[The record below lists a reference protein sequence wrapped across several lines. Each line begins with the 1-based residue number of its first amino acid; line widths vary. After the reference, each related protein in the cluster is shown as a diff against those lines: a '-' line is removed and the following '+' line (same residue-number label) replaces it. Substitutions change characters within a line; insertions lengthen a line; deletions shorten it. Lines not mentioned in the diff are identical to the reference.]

1 MGKKPARV
9 ILFLPSVCS
18 SVGVALM
25 WTWIYEANYGVI
37 NTALAAM
44 GLPKVGFMTTKEW
57 FMPSVLLLSLWMNGT
72 NIVLMQAALAN
83 VDASLKEAARIDG
96 ATEKI
101 VFWRVTFPQITPT
114 LFYILTMNLIAS
126 MQEMAIMQVIA
137 TNGVG
142 PDYRAVTLTY
152 YLYRMAFTN
161 TATEGLG
168 LGSALSW
175 IVAVAIIIITRIN
188 SAKNGSV
195 TTEGGAKIMIK
206 HDNFGAKSLDFKPN
220 KHKRKPYVGSHVMLA
235 IILLFVLVPFYILL
249 ITSLESEIEANN
261 AAFSWWPKMGL
272 TVEAYKAVLFR
283 KMGGTSVVRGLWNT
297 LWIYIPGLIVGLFM
311 SAMSAFSFAKLRFR
325 GKNFMFSILMA
336 TMMIPNCM
344 STIASFLVFDN
355 IGWVNTPFPLMIPR
369 MFGAIGV
376 VFFLRQYFMGIPDD
390 LVGAARIDGLG
401 SLGIFVKIMIGVAAP
416 ALIAQFILTFIGA
429 YNDYMGPLIYLQDAS
444 MYTLQIAL
452 AYFADVYTQNW
463 PLRMAGCVVAML
475 PLIILY
481 FISQRYILK
490 GIAISSGL
498 KG

>member
-1 MGKKPARV
+1 
-9 ILFLPSVCS
+9 
-18 SVGVALM
+18 
-25 WTWIYEANYGVI
+25 
-37 NTALAAM
+37 
-44 GLPKVGFMTTKEW
+44 
-57 FMPSVLLLSLWMNGT
+57 
-72 NIVLMQAALAN
+72 
-83 VDASLKEAARIDG
+83 
-96 ATEKI
+96 
-101 VFWRVTFPQITPT
+101 
-114 LFYILTMNLIAS
+114 
-126 MQEMAIMQVIA
+126 
-137 TNGVG
+137 
-142 PDYRAVTLTY
+142 
-152 YLYRMAFTN
+152 
-161 TATEGLG
+161 
-168 LGSALSW
+168 
-175 IVAVAIIIITRIN
+175 
-188 SAKNGSV
+188 
-195 TTEGGAKIMIK
+195 MIK

-220 KHKRKPYVGSHVMLA
+220 KHKRKPYVGSHVMLV

-272 TVEAYKAVLFR
+272 TVEAYKAVLFK

-297 LWIYIPGLIVGLFM
+297 LWIYVPGLIVGLFM

-401 SLGIFVKIMIGVAAP
+401 SFGIFVKIMIGVAAP

>member
-1 MGKKPARV
+1 
-9 ILFLPSVCS
+9 
-18 SVGVALM
+18 
-25 WTWIYEANYGVI
+25 
-37 NTALAAM
+37 
-44 GLPKVGFMTTKEW
+44 
-57 FMPSVLLLSLWMNGT
+57 
-72 NIVLMQAALAN
+72 
-83 VDASLKEAARIDG
+83 
-96 ATEKI
+96 
-101 VFWRVTFPQITPT
+101 
-114 LFYILTMNLIAS
+114 
-126 MQEMAIMQVIA
+126 
-137 TNGVG
+137 
-142 PDYRAVTLTY
+142 
-152 YLYRMAFTN
+152 
-161 TATEGLG
+161 
-168 LGSALSW
+168 
-175 IVAVAIIIITRIN
+175 
-188 SAKNGSV
+188 
-195 TTEGGAKIMIK
+195 MIK

-220 KHKRKPYVGSHVMLA
+220 KHKRKPYVGSHVMLV

-297 LWIYIPGLIVGLFM
+297 LWIYVPGLIVGLFM

-429 YNDYMGPLIYLQDAS
+429 YNDYMAGVLRRSLRSGLAAENGGVRGSYAS
-444 MYTLQIAL
+444 AHHS
-452 AYFADVYTQNW
+452 V
-463 PLRMAGCVVAML
+463 
-475 PLIILY
+475 LY
-481 FISQRYILK
+481 FSALYLKRHRDFVRVKRLKIAGKQNGISKLFLK
-490 GIAISSGL
+490 KP
-498 KG
+498 KGGK